1 MELEAALTA
10 QVGSKPADQV
20 TELVLDTCKLA
31 STALAGLEKFSN
43 LTRLTLNGCSLTS
56 LEGFPQLDNLKSLEL
71 TDNQLSEGLEALQ
84 DAGLLALTRLSLAG
98 NRFASLDSLEPL
110 TGVVMLNDL
119 DLYNCPVTEVD
130 GYRQSIFDMLGNLK
144 YLDGFDADDNEKDDE
159 DDDGDGDDDLLSSEV
174 GDEDDDDLGEDDEDD
189 LGESD
194 LGDED
199 DLGEEGSEL
208 GEEGDDDGGEES
220 DGEEGEEGGEED
232 DEDEGEDDE
241 SETAQASKRQ
251 RR

>member
-10 QVGSKPADQV
+10 QVGSKPPEQV

-110 TGVVMLNDL
+110 VRAACHTAAQPAV
-119 DLYNCPVTEVD
+119 CR
-130 GYRQSIFDMLGNLK
+130 RQP
-144 YLDGFDADDNEKDDE
+144 A
-159 DDDGDGDDDLLSSEV
+159 V
-174 GDEDDDDLGEDDEDD
+174 RQ
-189 LGESD
+189 
-194 LGDED
+194 
-199 DLGEEGSEL
+199 
-208 GEEGDDDGGEES
+208 
-220 DGEEGEEGGEED
+220 
-232 DEDEGEDDE
+232 
-241 SETAQASKRQ
+241 TARHAGQTAASHRAHTRVCCSLAQ
-251 RR
+251 CRRRAWSCSTTSTSTTAP